1 MFQAEIDKMEP
12 AQREGIMQITT
23 SWEEKGLTQGLAQ
36 GRQEGRQEGQRSL
49 VLLLLE
55 QRIGRLSN
63 EVRDRVSGLSLEQLT
78 GLAIALLNF
87 NSITDLATWLA
98 ENG

>member
-23 SWEEKGLTQGLAQ
+23 SWEEKGLAQ
-36 GRQEGRQEGQRSL
+36 GRQEGQQSL

-55 QRIGRLSN
+55 QRIGRLPD
-63 EVRDRVSGLSLEQLT
+63 EVRDRVSGLSLEQLE

>member
-23 SWEEKGLTQGLAQ
+23 SWEEKGLTQGRQ
-36 GRQEGRQEGQRSL
+36 EGQQEGRQSL

-55 QRIGRLSN
+55 QRVGRLSN